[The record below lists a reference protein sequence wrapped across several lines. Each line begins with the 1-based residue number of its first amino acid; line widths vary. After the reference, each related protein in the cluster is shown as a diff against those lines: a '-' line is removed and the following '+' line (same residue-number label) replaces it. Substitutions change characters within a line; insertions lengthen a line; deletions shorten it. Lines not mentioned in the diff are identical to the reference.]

1 VIILRLPQRRLDLP
15 DDPGVPDDPDDLLAA
30 LRPQDGSV
38 ANKLTR
44 TFWMRRALLG
54 RYSERRPWWTT

>member
-1 VIILRLPQRRLDLP
+1 MIIWRPRRRHLDLP
-15 DDPGVPDDPDDLLAA
+15 DDPGVPDKPDDLLAA
-30 LRPQDGSV
+30 LRPQDGAV

-54 RYSERRPWWTT
+54 KHSERRP

>member
-1 VIILRLPQRRLDLP
+1 MIIWRRRPRRLDLP
-15 DDPGVPDDPDDLLAA
+15 GDPGVPEEPDDLLDK

-38 ANKLTR
+38 ANKLAR

-54 RYSERRPWWTT
+54 RHNERRPK

>member
-1 VIILRLPQRRLDLP
+1 MIILRLAQRRLDLP
-15 DDPGVPDDPDDLLAA
+15 DDPGVPDEPDDLLTA

-44 TFWMRRALLG
+44 TFWMRRALLKKHHH
-54 RYSERRPWWTT
+54 ERRPR